1 MSVMSV
7 QTERYNRCKDIKLF
21 YITGDTDTGER
32 WNIKKVG
39 GKTACASTK
48 AVLKMRAG
56 KWIQSWSLRACC
68 DITRCCTEEK

>member
-32 WNIKKVG
+32 WNIKKSRR
-39 GKTACASTK
+39 KN
-48 AVLKMRAG
+48 
-56 KWIQSWSLRACC
+56 SLRINKSRFK
-68 DITRCCTEEK
+68 DEGWEVDSVVVS